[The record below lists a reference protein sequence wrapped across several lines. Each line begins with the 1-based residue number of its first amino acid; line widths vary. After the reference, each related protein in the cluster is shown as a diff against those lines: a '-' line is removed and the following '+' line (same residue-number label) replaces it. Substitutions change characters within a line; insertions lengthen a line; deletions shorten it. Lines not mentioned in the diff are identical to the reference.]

1 MQLIITL
8 VSAIL
13 VVLNFLNNNTPPPPQ
28 KKSIF
33 NYWIKNELGKGG
45 P

>member
-13 VVLNFLNNNTPPPPQ
+13 VVLDFLNNNTPPQ

-33 NYWIKNELGKGG
+33 NYWIKNKLGKGG